1 MFLSLRNGYSFG
13 YRIVM
18 IISMEEEIYPN
29 APIVLMVA
37 EIKHTAH
44 GPLDEKQSRIISEA
58 VKETLPIR
66 TEDVEQNLSFSA
78 APDGSMPQPQV
89 SQTKALRW
97 SSRDKRTVVTVRPDS
112 ISVETTKYRRY
123 EDVRLLL
130 EKSLTALADAI
141 VPDGVTRIGLR
152 YIDEIRVPSND
163 DSGIPRWDEW
173 VDGSLL
179 GPHDIEIGQGLLP
192 VRNEGASAFSGGD
205 STRLVLRYGAQDT
218 YVVGSTPQLRR
229 PLPAPGPLFKLDI
242 DSYWQPE
249 DIPAFAPAR
258 ILAMADK
265 LHGPVRSIFEGLI
278 TDKLRNEV
286 LRRG

>member
-1 MFLSLRNGYSFG
+1 M
-13 YRIVM
+13 
-18 IISMEEEIYPN
+18 
-29 APIVLMVA
+29 
-37 EIKHTAH
+37 
-44 GPLDEKQSRIISEA
+44 PLDEKQSRIISEA

>member
-265 LHGPVRSIFEGLI
+265 LHSPVRSIFEGLI

>member
-1 MFLSLRNGYSFG
+1 MFFSLRNGYSFG

-18 IISMEEEIYPN
+18 IANMAEEIYPN

-37 EIKHTAH
+37 EIKHTTH
-44 GPLDEKQSRIISEA
+44 GPLDEKQSRMISEA

-66 TEDVEQNLSFSA
+66 NEDLEQSFSFPT
-78 APDGSMPQPQV
+78 APDGSMAQPQV
-89 SQTKALRW
+89 SQTRVLRW
-97 SSRDKRTVVTVRPDS
+97 SSRDRRTVVTVRPDS
-112 ISVETTKYRRY
+112 VSVETTKYRRY
-123 EDVRLLL
+123 GDIRLLL
-130 EKSLTALADAI
+130 ERALTALADAI
-141 VPDGVTRIGLR
+141 VPDGVMRIGLR

-163 DSGIPRWDEW
+163 ESGIPEWNEW

-179 GPHDIEIGQGLLP
+179 GPHDMEIGQGLLP
-192 VRNEGASAFSGGD
+192 IGNEGTSAFSGGNA
-205 STRLVLRYGAQDT
+205 TRLVLRYGAQDT

-249 DIPAFAPAR
+249 DIPAFVPAQ
-258 ILAMADK
+258 ILATADR

>member
-44 GPLDEKQSRIISEA
+44 GPLDKKQSRIISEA

>member
-78 APDGSMPQPQV
+78 APDGSMSQPQV

-249 DIPAFAPAR
+249 DIPAFAPAW

>member
-58 VKETLPIR
+58 VKETLPII

>member
-1 MFLSLRNGYSFG
+1 M
-13 YRIVM
+13 
-18 IISMEEEIYPN
+18 
-29 APIVLMVA
+29 
-37 EIKHTAH
+37 
-44 GPLDEKQSRIISEA
+44 
-58 VKETLPIR
+58 
-66 TEDVEQNLSFSA
+66 
-78 APDGSMPQPQV
+78 
-89 SQTKALRW
+89 
-97 SSRDKRTVVTVRPDS
+97 
-112 ISVETTKYRRY
+112 ETTKYRRY

-229 PLPAPGPLFKLDI
+229 PLPARAGCSSWTSTAIGSQRIFRHSPRPGFLR
-242 DSYWQPE
+242 WQTNCMVRC
-249 DIPAFAPAR
+249 APYSK
-258 ILAMADK
+258 D
-265 LHGPVRSIFEGLI
+265 
-278 TDKLRNEV
+278 
-286 LRRG
+286 